1 VALGIISVIMTIAL
15 RSMRT
20 ATSIDAMSGELT
32 AMSASIC
39 SGMIIFLIFV
49 LFPYLLISVGS
60 WTRIYLTLRKPK
72 PTEDAS

>member
-1 VALGIISVIMTIAL
+1 
-15 RSMRT
+15 
-20 ATSIDAMSGELT
+20 MSGELT